1 MYQWLVFF
9 INSNK
14 VFCGT
19 TSFTLCI
26 IEEDREM
33 DSTWWNSRI
42 DKISLTSKEN
52 IFFTSEERVENRG
65 KKIANCYHPIC

>member
-1 MYQWLVFF
+1 MSREKKNNTDSGISFQWLVFF

-26 IEEDREM
+26 IVDREM
-33 DSTWWNSRI
+33 DSTYCEI
-42 DKISLTSKEN
+42 
-52 IFFTSEERVENRG
+52 VG
-65 KKIANCYHPIC
+65 